1 MQQHPAGRRDF
12 LGVWPETTQRRTRC
26 RLLVAPSRRNGRF
39 VRMGAGCACTT
50 ARCSACPRAFSRCPI
65 SVAPSLHP
73 PLIFSPISLSFLYL
87 FIYLSICLFLV
98 LSLTHTHTVSL
109 SLSSLFS
116 GTSQSLSY
124 QPPSLSSPL
133 YDDMSSLPTSIR
145 TR

>member
-73 PLIFSPISLSFLYL
+73 PLLFSPISLSFLYL
-87 FIYLSICLFLV
+87 SIYLSISRS
-98 LSLTHTHTVSL
+98 LSHTHPL
-109 SLSSLFS
+109 SLS
-116 GTSQSLSY
+116 QSLLSFFWHFSI
-124 QPPSLSSPL
+124 SLLPTPKSFITSL
-133 YDDMSSLPTSIR
+133 HNDMSSLPTSIR